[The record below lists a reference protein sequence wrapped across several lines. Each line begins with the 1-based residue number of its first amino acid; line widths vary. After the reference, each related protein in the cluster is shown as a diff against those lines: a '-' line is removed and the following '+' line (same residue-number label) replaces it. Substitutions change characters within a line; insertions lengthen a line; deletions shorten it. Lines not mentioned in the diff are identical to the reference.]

1 MISFV
6 GLQGQLFL
14 RLHFLSLHL
23 FDLKNNR
30 KRRGRNSSYLGRENG
45 FWLGSG
51 VDARGLDRDD
61 KVTLRFQKV
70 VGIESHDSGLIG
82 LGNVSE
88 NTVNHADE
96 HSVFVG
102 VSGILDD
109 GDDVG
114 SLLRDVEKIS
124 AGSVGEFNGVDE
136 TFWSD
141 DVRDVGNSGSRGSTK
156 IKHLR
161 RH

>member
-1 MISFV
+1 MA
-6 GLQGQLFL
+6 
-14 RLHFLSLHL
+14 
-23 FDLKNNR
+23 
-30 KRRGRNSSYLGRENG
+30 YLGRENG

-70 VGIESHDSGLIG
+70 VGIECHNSGLIG

-88 NTVNHADE
+88 DAVNHTDK

-102 VSGILDD
+102 VSGVLDD
-109 GDDVG
+109 WDDVG

-141 DVRDVGNSGSRGSTK
+141 DVRDVGNSSSRGSTK
-156 IKHLR
+156 IENLRKH
-161 RH
+161 